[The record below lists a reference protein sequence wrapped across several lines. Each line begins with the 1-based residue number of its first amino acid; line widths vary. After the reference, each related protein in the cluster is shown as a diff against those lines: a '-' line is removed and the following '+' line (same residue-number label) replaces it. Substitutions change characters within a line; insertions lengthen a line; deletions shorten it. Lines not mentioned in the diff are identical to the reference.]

1 MPLASY
7 NLQVPNVEEGQ
18 EATHGQD
25 NDENKE
31 KSFPLMKS
39 TAIEHEWMFTIEDL
53 KDSML
58 PKTQFIYLR
67 KLLKWENW
75 MTIMDAAKS

>member
-39 TAIEHEWMFTIEDL
+39 TAIEHE
-53 KDSML
+53 
-58 PKTQFIYLR
+58 
-67 KLLKWENW
+67 
-75 MTIMDAAKS
+75 